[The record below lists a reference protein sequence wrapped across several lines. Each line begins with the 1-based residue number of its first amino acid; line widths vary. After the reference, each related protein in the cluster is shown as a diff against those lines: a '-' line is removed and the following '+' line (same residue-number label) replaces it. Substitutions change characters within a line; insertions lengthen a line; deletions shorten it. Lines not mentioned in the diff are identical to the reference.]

1 MQSVA
6 IIGGGAS
13 GIFCAVLLSLHNIP
27 IVLFEKNKTL
37 GKKLLA
43 TGNGRCNIHNIH
55 TNSTHFQSTSFLPK
69 DLQHIL
75 QNYPFNAF
83 VKTCQ
88 TLGLHFHTQENGK
101 VYPLSN
107 SAKSV
112 LEVFT
117 QALNTNPNLQI
128 HLNTEITT
136 ITKSDSNFLLHS
148 HNHTESF
155 AKSVLEVFTQALN
168 TNPNLQIHLNTE
180 ITTITKSDSN
190 FLLHSHNHTESFST
204 LILACGSQAA
214 PKLGGSNKCEILA
227 KQLNLKYHQ
236 AYPALVPL
244 NLDSTFLSSLSGV
257 KIQAKLTLKENE
269 QILAQTLDDVLFTNY
284 GISGFGVLDLS
295 SFFQTRQNLT
305 LMLDFLP
312 NLTPKTLENSLQNTL
327 KNNPKIP
334 LETLLNGF
342 LHPKIAKAFATHF
355 NFLPNLTPK
364 TLENSLQN
372 TLKNN
377 PKIPLE
383 TLLNG
388 FLHPKIAKAF
398 ATHFN
403 FNPSNTKQLKQFLF
417 TLKNFPCKN
426 PKLKDFESAEVCGGG
441 VSGKEINPNTME
453 SKKHKN
459 LYIIG
464 EMLDIVGNRG
474 GYNLAF
480 AWASCGGGVSGKEI
494 NPNTMESKKHKNLY
508 IIGEMLDIVGNR
520 GGYNL
525 AFAWASAKTCTNAVL
540 SKYCL

>member
-155 AKSVLEVFTQALN
+155 
-168 TNPNLQIHLNTE
+168 
-180 ITTITKSDSN
+180 
-190 FLLHSHNHTESFST
+190 ST

-214 PKLGGSNKCEILA
+214 PKLGGSNKGEILA

-312 NLTPKTLENSLQNTL
+312 NLTPKTLENPLQNTL
-327 KNNPKIP
+327 KI
-334 LETLLNGF
+334 
-342 LHPKIAKAFATHF
+342 
-355 NFLPNLTPK
+355 
-364 TLENSLQN
+364 
-372 TLKNN
+372 TLKS
-377 PKIPLE
+377 
-383 TLLNG
+383 
-388 FLHPKIAKAF
+388 H
-398 ATHFN
+398 
-403 FNPSNTKQLKQFLF
+403 
-417 TLKNFPCKN
+417 
-426 PKLKDFESAEVCGGG
+426 
-441 VSGKEINPNTME
+441 
-453 SKKHKN
+453 
-459 LYIIG
+459 
-464 EMLDIVGNRG
+464 
-474 GYNLAF
+474 
-480 AWASCGGGVSGKEI
+480 
-494 NPNTMESKKHKNLY
+494 
-508 IIGEMLDIVGNR
+508 
-520 GGYNL
+520 
-525 AFAWASAKTCTNAVL
+525 
-540 SKYCL
+540 

>member
-155 AKSVLEVFTQALN
+155 
-168 TNPNLQIHLNTE
+168 
-180 ITTITKSDSN
+180 
-190 FLLHSHNHTESFST
+190 ST

-214 PKLGGSNKCEILA
+214 PKLGGSNKGEILA

-355 NFLPNLTPK
+355 NFNPN
-364 TLENSLQN
+364 
-372 TLKNN
+372 
-377 PKIPLE
+377 
-383 TLLNG
+383 
-388 FLHPKIAKAF
+388 
-398 ATHFN
+398 
-403 FNPSNTKQLKQFLF
+403 NTKQLKQFLF

-480 AWASCGGGVSGKEI
+480 AWAS
-494 NPNTMESKKHKNLY
+494 
-508 IIGEMLDIVGNR
+508 
-520 GGYNL
+520 
-525 AFAWASAKTCTNAVL
+525 AKTCTNAVL
-540 SKYCL
+540 SKYRFK